1 MVWLF
6 PTSKNFIFEDGADLL
21 AAASCAEYQVINGK
35 TKVDMKNP
43 WFQGN
48 WSTVVD
54 VHISLNLPTGKTLEF
69 GIRDI

>member
-35 TKVDMKNP
+35 VPLYVPQK
-43 WFQGN
+43 
-48 WSTVVD
+48 
-54 VHISLNLPTGKTLEF
+54 
-69 GIRDI
+69 